1 MTMYGADGL
10 EFVRKLS
17 QIAVSNLDLIDME
30 ISEPRPMRERV
41 PIFEIVNQW
50 PHLPEDRE
58 ATITLTFKV
67 TIGDRRSLRPLPV
80 AILDLLH
87 AADRSLAK

>member
-50 PHLPEDRE
+50 PHLC
-58 ATITLTFKV
+58 
-67 TIGDRRSLRPLPV
+67 
-80 AILDLLH
+80 LLYTSD
-87 AADRSLAK
+87 AADEAYDV